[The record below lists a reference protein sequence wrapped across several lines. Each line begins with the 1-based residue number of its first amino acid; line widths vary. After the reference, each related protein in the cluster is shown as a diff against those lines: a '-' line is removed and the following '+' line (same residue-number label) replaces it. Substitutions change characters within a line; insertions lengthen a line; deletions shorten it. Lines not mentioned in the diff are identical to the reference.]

1 LNFEIEV
8 LGDGEVINDVEGHFP
23 YPGVICGDNS
33 EMSCWEYEVIDSNNI
48 LVSVFYCDLI

>member
-1 LNFEIEV
+1 MEV

-48 LVSVFYCDLI
+48 LVSVFYCEMI